1 MAPTTFNAPKTLAG
15 AILQA
20 IGVTGCGLFLLAGM
34 GWIIA
39 TRRLFLEQRHALW
52 IVALLACNGVV
63 FMATGIVMVIRSR
76 SARTPASKPD
86 ATGARR
92 LAGVGKLWRAR

>member
-39 TRRLFLEQRHALW
+39 TRWLFLEQRHALW
-52 IVALLACNGVV
+52 TVAFLACNGVV

-76 SARTPASKPD
+76 STWTPAPKPD
-86 ATGARR
+86 TTGPRR